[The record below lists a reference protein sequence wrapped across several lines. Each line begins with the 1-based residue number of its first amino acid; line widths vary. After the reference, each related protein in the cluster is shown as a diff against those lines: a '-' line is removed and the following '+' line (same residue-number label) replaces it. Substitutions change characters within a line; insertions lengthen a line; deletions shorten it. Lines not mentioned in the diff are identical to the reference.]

1 MMTLRKIAAAYL
13 LVMVSSTAVAQESHY
28 QRAMRSDAD
37 NANYGVV
44 GMGEGNNSGMTSGI
58 YWSRVRDADD
68 RMIIHETKEDTLMR
82 RKEFIRLCELAYD
95 AYEAKNDSNTVAFGD
110 SALHYGFH
118 TPELV
123 FFMAV
128 SYERLGDYKNA
139 RRSYRHAIDVG
150 YPHAALAYK
159 QFKQRQKERKKSA
172 N

>member
-1 MMTLRKIAAAYL
+1 MTL
-13 LVMVSSTAVAQESHY
+13 SSTTVAQESHY
-28 QRAMRSDAD
+28 QRALRSDSD
-37 NANYGVV
+37 NAKYGVV
-44 GMGEGNNSGMTSGI
+44 GMGEGNNSGMTSGV

-68 RMIIHETKEDTLMR
+68 RMIINETREDTLFR
-82 RKEFIRLCELAYD
+82 RNEFIRLCELAYD
-95 AYEAKNDSNTVAFGD
+95 AYEAKNDSSTVAYGD

-139 RRSYRHAIDVG
+139 RQSYRHAIDVG
-150 YPHAALAYK
+150 YPQATLAYK

-172 N
+172 RSQETHE